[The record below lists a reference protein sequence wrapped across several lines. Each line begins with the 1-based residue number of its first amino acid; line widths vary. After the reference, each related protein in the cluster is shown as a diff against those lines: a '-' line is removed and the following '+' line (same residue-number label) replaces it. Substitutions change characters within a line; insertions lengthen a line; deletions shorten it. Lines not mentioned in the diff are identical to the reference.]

1 VDGQFERPG
10 RQIIAQP
17 NAKAADDLD
26 QWIACAVQLSEHP
39 LDQCVDGRRGI
50 GSEVATGLPTA
61 FGDGGGADGGRVV
74 ADLRVVVVR
83 ARHVLL

>member
-10 RQIIAQP
+10 RQIVAQP
-17 NAKAADDLD
+17 DAKAADDLD
-26 QWIACAVQLSEHP
+26 QRIACAVQLSEHP
-39 LDQCVDGRRGI
+39 VDQRVDGHGGI

-61 FGDGGGADGGRVV
+61 FGDGGRAEVGGIV

-83 ARHVLL
+83 ARHVFS